1 MLIKQETSLSRHRL
15 RLRVRAAVGPLLMLA
30 SGFIFAVM
38 DCLIKVSVSSF
49 RLWDI
54 AFYRFGGGMV
64 ILLLIF
70 SWRRNP
76 FDGHNRKY
84 LLLRGIAGSIS
95 FFAVVIAYRLIPIST
110 ALVLF
115 YVFPAFAA
123 LFSSLFF
130 KEKITKDLLWAVVT
144 LVGVAVMLDS
154 RLEGALLGQIMSLVG
169 AAFSGIGVAAVKK
182 ARETNGPVI
191 ISLYFCLAGA
201 AMSFVPFVADP
212 QLPTSAHDWFIV
224 GGIVTSS
231 LIAQLLMNQ
240 GFHYCGSFD
249 GGLLLTSEVLFVAL
263 WGIIFLHEPVT
274 WNFLVGGSLILVSII
289 ALNRSVFM
297 AESRPD
303 GKCS

>member
-1 MLIKQETSLSRHRL
+1 VLIKPETSFFPQRL
-15 RLRVRAAVGPLLMLA
+15 RLRGSAAAGPLLMLA
-30 SGFIFAVM
+30 SGFLFAVM
-38 DCLIKVSVSSF
+38 DGLIKVSGSSF

-54 AFYRFGGGMV
+54 AFYRFGCGMG

-70 SWRRNP
+70 GWRRNP
-76 FDGHNRKY
+76 FAGHNHKF
-84 LLLRGIAGSIS
+84 LVLRGIAGSLS

-123 LFSSLFF
+123 LFSALLF
-130 KEKITKDLLWAVVT
+130 KEKLTKDLLWALVT
-144 LVGVAVMLDS
+144 VSGVAVVLDTS
-154 RLEGALLGQIMSLVG
+154 LEGGLLGQIMSLVG
-169 AAFSGIGVAAVKK
+169 AAFAGIAVAAVKK
-182 ARETNGPVI
+182 TRETNGPVI
-191 ISLYFCLAGA
+191 IYLYFCLAGA

-212 QLPTSAHDWFIV
+212 QLPASAHEWFIV
-224 GGIVTSS
+224 GGIVATS

-274 WNFLVGGSLILVSII
+274 WHFLAGGSMILVSII
-289 ALNRSVFM
+289 ALNRGILL
-297 AESRPD
+297 AEN
-303 GKCS
+303 